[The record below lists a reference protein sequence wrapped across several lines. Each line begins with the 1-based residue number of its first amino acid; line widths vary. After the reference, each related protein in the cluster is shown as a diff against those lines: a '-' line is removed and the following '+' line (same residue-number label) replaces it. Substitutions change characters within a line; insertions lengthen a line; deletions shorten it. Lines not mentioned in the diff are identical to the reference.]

1 GIGLPAYY
9 EWRSRSGCT
18 FCFFQQKIEW
28 ARLKERHPK
37 AFEDAKAYEKTAI
50 DSGSPFTWTRGES
63 LSDLEKPERLA
74 QIYKDYELRKQR
86 AMHRKPVNPLRPQRI
101 DTIDIDALYLE
112 DEGAGA
118 CLVCHK

>member
-1 GIGLPAYY
+1 LLESSGIGLPAYY

-101 DTIDIDALYLE
+101 DTI
-112 DEGAGA
+112 
-118 CLVCHK
+118 

>member
-1 GIGLPAYY
+1 VYDLLESSGIGLPAYY

-74 QIYKDYELRKQR
+74 QIYKDYELRKQ
-86 AMHRKPVNPLRPQRI
+86 
-101 DTIDIDALYLE
+101 
-112 DEGAGA
+112 
-118 CLVCHK
+118 